1 MDTSKL
7 KSIRDRFSK
16 LKHSVYTED
25 GTEIV
30 LHPMLV
36 IIFANGAD
44 KVIDKHDGSVYWD
57 DTTEILYHFFVNNH
71 GTNDVYSMSRGG
83 VVERPMAVTANS
95 YDDISR
101 IEMVINEGEFDQL
114 AADLKLKEESINNI
128 KEHIFKEADIDYQ
141 TKKKRAAGV
150 GYSNLHTKKYNAGL
164 QHTDED
170 EYTRTVHP
178 VIL

>member
-57 DTTEILYHFFVNNH
+57 DATEILYHFFVNNH
-71 GTNDVYSMSRGG
+71 LEP
-83 VVERPMAVTANS
+83 VEPIM
-95 YDDISR
+95 
-101 IEMVINEGEFDQL
+101 
-114 AADLKLKEESINNI
+114 
-128 KEHIFKEADIDYQ
+128 
-141 TKKKRAAGV
+141 
-150 GYSNLHTKKYNAGL
+150 GYWDA
-164 QHTDED
+164 
-170 EYTRTVHP
+170 YTRTVMSLFNP
-178 VIL
+178 F